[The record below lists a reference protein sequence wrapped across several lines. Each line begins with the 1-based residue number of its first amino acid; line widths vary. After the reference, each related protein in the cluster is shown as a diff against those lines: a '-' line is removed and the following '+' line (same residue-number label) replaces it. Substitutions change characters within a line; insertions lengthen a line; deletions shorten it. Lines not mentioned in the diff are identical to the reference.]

1 MNHMLSADGIFSEKV
16 FQHDFIQ
23 YMSVD
28 TRENEYVKSFTLV
41 IYRPKKP
48 SHSPKKFIY
57 TN

>member
-28 TRENEYVKSFTLV
+28 THENEYMYVKSFTLV
-41 IYRPKKP
+41 IYRQ
-48 SHSPKKFIY
+48 
-57 TN
+57 